1 MHILLVEDHKDVA
14 RPVIMMLEHDR
25 HQVRWASTA
34 RAALDLMAEAE
45 PDLLILD
52 IMLPDGEN
60 AGLQLAKQLR
70 EAGFERPILFL
81 TARDAIE
88 DRIEGLDLGGDDYL
102 TKPFDV
108 QELLARVR
116 ALLRRDGSNRSRVF
130 LREPLKVDLKLRRV
144 WWDGQE
150 KQLSEKEFAL
160 LEVLVLDSEKVF
172 FSEALADRLFPD
184 AETPLQSLRMYV
196 MRLRDKLGP
205 QVIVTVSGGYRLGL
219 S

>member
-60 AGLQLAKQLR
+60 SGLQLAKQVR

-102 TKPFDV
+102 TKPFDI

-205 QVIVTVSGGYRLGL
+205 QVIVTVSGGYRFGL

>member
-60 AGLQLAKQLR
+60 AGLQLAKQVR

-102 TKPFDV
+102 TKPFDI

-172 FSEALADRLFPD
+172 FSEVLADRLFPD

-205 QVIVTVSGGYRLGL
+205 QVIVTVSGGYRFGL